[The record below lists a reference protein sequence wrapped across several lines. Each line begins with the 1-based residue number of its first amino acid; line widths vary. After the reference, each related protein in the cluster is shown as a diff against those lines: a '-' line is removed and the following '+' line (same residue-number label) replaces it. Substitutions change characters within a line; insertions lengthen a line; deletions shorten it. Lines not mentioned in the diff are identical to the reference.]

1 MTINIST
8 QARNNAGDAIVDLI
22 DTGTAMAAGYI
33 EIRDGVKPSNP
44 QAPASG
50 NLLSTLT
57 LSYPAFRAFSNG
69 QAFSNAITDDTNVAK
84 SGIATWFRIYNK
96 GQIAVMDGDITETG
110 GGGDIEFD
118 NNHFVKG
125 GTITIT
131 SLLAVM
137 PM

>member
-1 MTINIST
+1 MTVNIST
-8 QARNNAGDAIVDLI
+8 QARNDAGDAIVDLI
-22 DTGTAMAAGYI
+22 DVGTALAGGYI
-33 EIRDGVKPSNP
+33 EIRDGVKPASP
-44 QAPASG
+44 QAPAAGS
-50 NLLSTLT
+50 LLSTLV

-84 SGIATWFRIYNK
+84 SGIATWFRIYSR
-96 GQIAVMDGDITETG
+96 GQTAVMDGDVTETG

-118 NNHFVKG
+118 NVHFVKG
-125 GTITIT
+125 GTVTIT